1 MERSFLHS
9 PAEVLEHFGVSER
22 AGLSQDQ
29 VLKSRQKYG
38 PNGQYSP
45 TSTLSAQSDPS

>member
-9 PAEVLEHFGVSER
+9 PAEVLERFGVSER
-22 AGLSQDQ
+22 TGLSQDQ

-38 PNGQYSP
+38 PNGQYTP
-45 TSTLSAQSDPS
+45 TSTLIS